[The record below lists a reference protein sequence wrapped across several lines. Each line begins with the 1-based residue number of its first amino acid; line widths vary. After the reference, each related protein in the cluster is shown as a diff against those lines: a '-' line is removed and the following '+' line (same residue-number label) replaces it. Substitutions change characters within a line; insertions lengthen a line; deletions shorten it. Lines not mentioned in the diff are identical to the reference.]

1 MAVSHLHGLHT
12 IAHPL
17 SSLQLTH
24 PLWLLNRISICQ
36 GLLCP
41 PSSPKTVISP
51 EIGTLSISH
60 GLWAGIFHFF
70 ISFPFLSFFS
80 LISPFASYS
89 HSVLPSIY
97 HLSIFKFIF

>member
-51 EIGTLSISH
+51 EIATFSIPH
-60 GLWAGIFHFF
+60 ALGAVILRFFFHFR
-70 ISFPFLSFFS
+70 SFSFFPLFSPFQSFSLPLLRPSFLLPVLSF
-80 LISPFASYS
+80 
-89 HSVLPSIY
+89 
-97 HLSIFKFIF
+97 